1 MRTGYLMGMT
11 TTLVLLLLAGCDPGQ
26 VVEEEPENIEVLD
39 CDACGGDCLY
49 EKVTLG
55 ESSHVEGGVDYEDTP
70 PTGGNH
76 DPCWAAWGEHA
87 EELADEQWVH
97 NMEHGGVVLLY
108 NCPGGCET
116 ERASLAGFVED
127 HPGNSLLAPYAD
139 MDGSFAIVAWRH
151 RLETDCL
158 DMDAFTTF
166 YDTHVDQAPEST
178 QSMPPAAC
186 MDTGGGG

>member
-1 MRTGYLMGMT
+1 MGMT

-26 VVEEEPENIEVLD
+26 VVEEGPYPWIGLLD

-55 ESSHVEGGVDYEDTP
+55 ESRHVEGGVDYEDRP

-76 DPCWAAWGEHA
+76 DPCWAAWGEHV
-87 EELADEQWVH
+87 EELADEYWVH

-108 NCPGGCET
+108 NCPEGCET
-116 ERASLAGFVED
+116 ERASLTQFVEARW
-127 HPGNSLLAPYAD
+127 GTTILSPYAG
-139 MDGSFAIVAWRH
+139 MDESFAIVAWRH
-151 RLETDCL
+151 RLGTDCL
-158 DMDAFTTF
+158 DMDAFAAF

-178 QSMPPAAC
+178 QSMPPAGC
-186 MDTGGGG
+186 MDTGGSG